1 MDTTPTTK
9 LDIRTTRTTEEK
21 RALRWMA
28 RQLRWE
34 RTLDALRAARRSFPK
49 AA

>member
-1 MDTTPTTK
+1 MDATPTAK
-9 LDIRTTRTTEEK
+9 LDIRTTEEK